1 MTTSRKRKDSS
12 GGLGDAAPA
21 AIDALGNLTHWFGL
35 RVEEGTRRQGLTPV
49 RARVVHALGELGPCK
64 QRELAAATYMST
76 QQLAVIMD
84 WLVDQGIAERTPD
97 PADRRAVRVVLTAAG
112 RERARE
118 IVENRAAVG
127 MQLFEGW
134 GNEELRRL
142 TMDLQRVADRARE
155 PLN

>member
-1 MTTSRKRKDSS
+1 
-12 GGLGDAAPA
+12 
-21 AIDALGNLTHWFGL
+21 
-35 RVEEGTRRQGLTPV
+35 
-49 RARVVHALGELGPCK
+49 
-64 QRELAAATYMST
+64 
-76 QQLAVIMD
+76 MD